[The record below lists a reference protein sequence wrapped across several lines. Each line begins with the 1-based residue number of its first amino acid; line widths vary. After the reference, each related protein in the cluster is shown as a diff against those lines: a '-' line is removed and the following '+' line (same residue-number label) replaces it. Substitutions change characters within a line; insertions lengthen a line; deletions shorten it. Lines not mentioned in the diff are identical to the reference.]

1 MTHLMEK
8 GGNEEQ
14 GKKGRKRN
22 TEAKAR
28 RTVLKKDDQIEEGIR
43 ARARARERE
52 RERERE
58 RDAKDGREL
67 WLRARYTSLVAAL
80 IRDDLSPTHG
90 WP

>member
-22 TEAKAR
+22 TEAKEAKAR

-43 ARARARERE
+43 ARA